1 MMVLKWLVANWDS
14 VLLVIMVIAFI
25 IYLIKTGQTKILKQI
40 AVKLVTEAE
49 GEFGSGTGII
59 KLSDVVAKLYTHLPS
74 VIRILFTEKQLV
86 DIAEAVLQEAKKKW
100 TDNKNIAEYIENK
113 QQTIQAM
120 AILEVGETL
129 TGTVP
134 EEKEP
139 PDAAEEEKTE

>member
-14 VLLVIMVIAFI
+14 VLLVIMVIALI

-74 VIRILFTEKQLV
+74 VVRILFTEKQLV

-113 QQTIQAM
+113 QQTVQAM
-120 AILEVGETL
+120 AILEVGEAL

-134 EEKEP
+134 EEVQP
-139 PDAAEEEKTE
+139 PDAEESSNT